1 MSERNGRNE
10 DLLAL
15 KPLLEQQITAAL
27 NHKSKS
33 NRGTFPPFR
42 IPAAAKSLVE
52 GLVDNPPDQRAVA
65 ARSLGQVFGKQGL
78 GLAALLAAQ
87 AAATEIVA
95 GNFGGAAQ
103 PVGVVSRFFAELI
116 ESFVQTEHT
125 ESENQRAEMERAYT
139 RTVSE
144 QQQQQDQ
151 LRSTIRELSTPII
164 PVYEGILVL
173 PLVGSIDSRR
183 ATEVTERLL
192 EEIAAQQAEIVIIDI
207 TGVSLID
214 TSTANHL
221 LMTTRAASLLGSRVV
236 LVGMGAEIAQTIVHL
251 GVELN
256 SLVTLADLQA
266 GIAYALERLGLGI
279 QPLQQQRVASNGWRP

>member
-1 MSERNGRNE
+1 MNE
-10 DLLAL
+10 DLQAI
-15 KPLLEQQITAAL
+15 KPELEQQITAAL
-27 NHKSKS
+27 TRKSMS

-42 IPAAAKSLVE
+42 IPGAAKSLVA
-52 GLVDNPPDQRAVA
+52 GLLDHVIDQSAVA
-65 ARSLGQVFGKQGL
+65 ARSLGQAFGRQGL

-87 AAATEIVA
+87 AAAIEIVA
-95 GNFGGAAQ
+95 ERFGSAVQ
-103 PVGVVSRFFAELI
+103 PIGIMSTFFAELI
-116 ESFVQTEHT
+116 ESFVQTEQA
-125 ESENQRAEMERAYT
+125 ESESQRADMERAYR
-139 RTVSE
+139 RTASE
-144 QQQQQDQ
+144 QQEEQDQ

-164 PVYEGILVL
+164 PVYQGILVL

-221 LMTTRAASLLGSRVV
+221 LMTTRAAGLLGSRVV

-251 GVELN
+251 GVELHG
-256 SLVTLADLQA
+256 LVTLADLQA
-266 GIAYALERLGLGI
+266 GIAYALERLGLSI
-279 QPLQQQRVASNGWRP
+279 QPLQQERAASSGWR